1 MMIQSLESKS
11 FRRTLAVVAGA
22 AVLMMTWPMRVG
34 GQTKPDEQPKPAD
47 SAKHVHPGN
56 PDAKANDV
64 LAEQVQQL
72 RAKVAKLEAAL
83 SQGQETGQSSPRNPD
98 QGTGT
103 GAATGDKGARQS
115 GRVSAKFQN
124 CIQCHQTRPSGPL
137 PPSHLETAGD
147 TDTGTGAGGGMGKMS
162 GGKSGGGMGMMG
174 MGKMG
179 GGKSGGGMGMMGG
192 GGMGMKGMG
201 KMSGGKS
208 GGGMPMMDDDSDEM
222 GMGKMSGGKSGGGM
236 PMMDD
241 DSDEMGMGAM
251 GKVQGMSSM
260 QRASALP
267 GFPGVS
273 HLYHMGATGFFLDH
287 NEHITLSANQQK
299 KLNLIKQKAL
309 TGSSSCKRKVEEGEQ
324 ELWELTASDTPDA
337 AAIEAKVHEVE
348 KLKGNQR
355 LLFIRAV
362 GEAAKVLTDDQRQA
376 LAGTVTEAS
385 AQPATAKP

>member
-1 MMIQSLESKS
+1 MIWSFGRKK
-11 FRRTLAVVAGA
+11 FRRPLAVVTGA
-22 AVLMMTWPMRVG
+22 AVLTMIWPLMVW
-34 GQTKPDEQPKPAD
+34 GQAKTDEQPKPAD
-47 SAKHVHPGN
+47 HAKHVHPGD
-56 PDAKANDV
+56 PATKADDA
-64 LAEQVQQL
+64 LTEQVQQL

-83 SQGQETGQSSPRNPD
+83 SQGQESGQSSPRNPG

-103 GAATGDKGARQS
+103 GAAAGDTGAGQG

-137 PPSHLETAGD
+137 PPSHLETVGD
-147 TDTGTGAGGGMGKMS
+147 IDTGTAGGGGLGKKS
-162 GGKSGGGMGMMG
+162 GGKSGGGMGMKG

-179 GGKSGGGMGMMGG
+179 GGKSGGGMG
-192 GGMGMKGMG
+192 
-201 KMSGGKS
+201 
-208 GGGMPMMDDDSDEM
+208 MMDDDSDEM
-222 GMGKMSGGKSGGGM
+222 GMGKMSGGKSSGGSMG
-236 PMMDD
+236 MMDD
-241 DSDEMGMGAM
+241 DNMEMGTGAM
-251 GKVQGMSSM
+251 GKIQGMDGM
-260 QRASALP
+260 QRASSLP
-267 GFPGVS
+267 GFPGTS
-273 HLYHMGATGFFLDH
+273 HLYHMGATGLFLDH
-287 NEHITLSANQQK
+287 DEHITLSPNQRK
-299 KLNLIKQKAL
+299 KLNQIKQKAL

-337 AAIEAKVHEVE
+337 AAIEAKVQEVE

>member
-1 MMIQSLESKS
+1 MIRSIEGET
-11 FRRTLAVVAGA
+11 FRRYLAVVAGM
-22 AVLMMTWPMRVG
+22 AVLTMTWPVMG
-34 GQTKPDEQPKPAD
+34 WGQAKTDEQPKPAD
-47 SAKHVHPGN
+47 HAKHVHPGD
-56 PDAKANDV
+56 PAAKADDA

-83 SQGQETGQSSPRNPD
+83 SPGQETGQSSPMKPG

-103 GAATGDKGARQS
+103 GAKAGGKGMSQ
-115 GRVSAKFQN
+115 GVRVSARYQDCLK
-124 CIQCHQTRPSGPL
+124 CHQTRPNGSL
-137 PPSHLETAGD
+137 PPSHLETGGD
-147 TDTGTGAGGGMGKMS
+147 IDTGTVGGGGMGKMS

-174 MGKMG
+174 LGMMG

-192 GGMGMKGMG
+192 GGMGMKGVG

-222 GMGKMSGGKSGGGM
+222 GMGKMGGGKPSGSM

-241 DSDEMGMGAM
+241 DNMEMGMGAM
-251 GKVQGMSSM
+251 GKVRGMGNM
-260 QRASALP
+260 QRATALP

-287 NEHITLSANQQK
+287 NEHITLSANQRK
-299 KLNLIKQKAL
+299 KLNQIKQKAL

-324 ELWELTASDTPDA
+324 ELWELTASDKPDA
-337 AAIEAKVHEVE
+337 AAIEAKVQEVE

-355 LLFIRAV
+355 LLFIRAI

-376 LAGTVTEAS
+376 LAGTAAEVDS
-385 AQPATAKP
+385 KPATANP